1 MTKTAADTLTID
13 VRQACHPAH
22 ARGFDTTALRQ
33 NFLIEKL
40 FKPGQISLTYSHID
54 RLVVGGVMP
63 VGAALTLLTDK
74 AIGQATFLARREIGI
89 CNIGGKGTVVCDGQ
103 VFKVPPRAML
113 YVGMGTS
120 LVTFA
125 SESTAD
131 PAKFYCVSTPAHAHH
146 ETILVLEEQ
155 ANAIELGTAENA
167 NCRTLRQYIIP
178 GRVASCQLVMG
189 LTTLKPG
196 SVWNTM
202 PAHVHD
208 RRCEAYLYFGMPP
221 EQRVFHL
228 MGEATETRHIVVA
241 AEQAILSPGW
251 SVHSGCGTSAYSFIW
266 AMAGDN
272 MDFADMDMIAIA
284 DLK

>member
-1 MTKTAADTLTID
+1 MSIA

-22 ARGFDTTALRQ
+22 AKGFDTNALRH
-33 NFLIEKL
+33 NFLIENI
-40 FKPGQISLTYSHID
+40 FQPGKISLTYSHID
-54 RLVVGGVMP
+54 RLVVGGIMP
-63 VGAALTLLTDK
+63 AGAALTLATDK

-89 CNIGGKGTVVCDGQ
+89 CNIGGAGAVVCDGQ
-103 VFKVPPRAML
+103 VFKVPSRAML

-125 SESTAD
+125 SESPVD
-131 PAKFYCVSTPAHAHH
+131 PAKFYCVSTPAHAGH
-146 ETILVLEEQ
+146 ETALVLEEQ
-155 ANAIELGTAENA
+155 ANAIELGKAENA

-228 MGEATETRHIVVA
+228 MGEASETRHIVVA
-241 AEQAILSPGW
+241 PEQAVLSPGW

-266 AMAGDN
+266 AMGGDN
-272 MDFADMDMIAIA
+272 QDFTDMDMIAIA